1 MDPIVDSGQQQEAP
15 PGPLTYSDLASRLET
30 AIWSPTATDDE
41 VVRACREGLS
51 LGLATVFV
59 RPDDLDL
66 AVAQLRGTST
76 SAGSIAGYPYGWS
89 TTPVK
94 LYEARDML
102 RRGAKEIA
110 VAAPLGKLI
119 SRQFQAVETELLQM
133 AKSCREEGARLRL
146 VLDALALP
154 EDLKVIAMKIAKRCE
169 ADFVMMS
176 LAPSDGLWPEIALY
190 RRVLKWFCGL
200 AAPVPQDSLAS
211 ALRLYGEDVQRM
223 LSENPGK
230 ILADWRLVLEDRA
243 KVSPS

>member
-1 MDPIVDSGQQQEAP
+1 MDPNVDAGKQQETP
-15 PGPLTYSDLASRLET
+15 PGPLTYEDLASRLET
-30 AIWSPTATDDE
+30 AVWSPTATDE
-41 VVRACREGLS
+41 QVVRACTTGLS
-51 LGLATVFV
+51 LGLAAVFV

-76 SAGSIAGYPYGWS
+76 AAGSIAGYPYGWS

-102 RRGAKEIA
+102 RRGAREIA
-110 VAAPLGKLI
+110 VAAPIGKLI

-146 VLDALALP
+146 VLDAVVLP

-169 ADFVMMS
+169 ADFVMMA
-176 LAPSDGLWPEIALY
+176 LDPTEDLWGEIPLY

-200 AAPVPQDSLAS
+200 AAPIPGDSLAS
-211 ALRLYGEDVQRM
+211 ALRLYGEDAQRM
-223 LSENPGK
+223 LCESPGPL
-230 ILADWRLVLEDRA
+230 LAEWKSVLDERA
-243 KVSPS
+243 KTSPT